1 MKKKNNYYIIY
12 MNYLIY
18 VYTLHIEEVDN
29 NKNSNTSLIYG
40 CVKLNSKSKK

>member
-1 MKKKNNYYIIY
+1 

-18 VYTLHIEEVDN
+18 VYTLHIEEVDK
-29 NKNSNTSLIYG
+29 NKNSNANLIYG